1 MKKFRFSEIK
11 TNVELSPGLYEI
23 YTNGGVPLKVG
34 IAKELRKRLLAH
46 GASKQNRLKLKDDS
60 LGYVL
65 NNVESKQSILAKH
78 LYFDSSITRKYD
90 LKTESGRASWLE
102 DECHVVI
109 QYTQSREE
117 ARELERE
124 KEASGMYRYVG
135 RVRQR

>member
-23 YTNGGVPLKVG
+23 STNGGVPLKVG

-46 GASKQNRLKLKDDS
+46 GASKQSRLKLKDDS

-90 LKTESGRASWLE
+90 LTTESGRASWLE
-102 DECHVVI
+102 DECHVI
-109 QYTQSREE
+109 IRYTQSREE